1 MPKPVNK
8 IVTNRRSPKNEP
20 DYIQAYQ
27 KQNPSAK
34 RKDGLDIAAV
44 KAKDGTTGHA
54 LMNPEHNRSKDKNPH
69 RGQEFI
75 PDIQLKKDI
84 HKK

>member
-8 IVTNRRSPKNEP
+8 IVTNRKSPKNEEA
-20 DYIQAYQ
+20 YIEAYQ

-44 KAKDGTTGHA
+44 RAKDGTLGHA
-54 LMNPEHNRSKDKNPH
+54 KMNPEHNRSKDKNPH
-69 RGQEFI
+69 RGQDFI
-75 PDIQLKKDI
+75 PDSQLKKDI
-84 HKK
+84 NKK